1 MPKLMQ
7 QLIEKIVSDDRIL
20 AYIIRDEMQPEKTTF
35 VTPEN
40 LSFQA
45 GFIVYPKNSEIARH
59 VHKPIPRSLTG
70 TSEMLLVKKG
80 RCEVDF
86 FTEHKKL
93 VATREI
99 SSGDVL
105 LLVGGGHGFRL
116 MEDTVFL
123 EIKQGPYT
131 GLDEKERF

>member
-1 MPKLMQ
+1 M
-7 QLIEKIVSDDRIL
+7 EFVERIVANDRIL
-20 AYIIRDEMQPEKTTF
+20 AYIIRAELQPAKTTF
-35 VTPEN
+35 LTPEN

-45 GFIVYPKNSEIARH
+45 GFIVYPASSEIARH
-59 VHKPIPRSLTG
+59 LHKPIRRELRG
-70 TSEMLLVKKG
+70 TSEVLFVKKG

-86 FTEHKKL
+86 FTDQKHL
-93 VATREI
+93 VATRELR
-99 SSGDVL
+99 SGDVL

-116 MEDTVFL
+116 LEDTVFL